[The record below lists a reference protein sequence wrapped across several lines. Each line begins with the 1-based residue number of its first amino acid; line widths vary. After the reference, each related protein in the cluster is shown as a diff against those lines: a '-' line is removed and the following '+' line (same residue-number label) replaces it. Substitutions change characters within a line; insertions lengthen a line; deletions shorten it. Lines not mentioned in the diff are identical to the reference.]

1 METNY
6 HYYAFISYSTADSKW
21 AKWLQHQLSYYHIP
35 SSVKK
40 SKIGIPNKIRPVFI
54 YEYDLAGNQLHSVI
68 QKELESS
75 KYLIVICSPSAAK
88 SKYVNGEVETF
99 IRMGRSEYIIPF
111 VVDGEVNSTDS
122 KQECFPPV
130 LLDMLRSG
138 DKNNELRGIN
148 VKTNGKHQAL
158 VDVVA
163 TMLGVRRDVLWN
175 RYKMRMLKQ
184 RIAMCAIAA
193 LAMLCGLFYWDYTR
207 PTYRYYTDYV
217 DVWGVPTGVLEL
229 DKNQVR
235 HRNESYRFE
244 YRRIPLG
251 QKDAYSWRLAKVTHI
266 NSAGTPT
273 AVNETAYMDR
283 FPIQTLTYSQDNGL
297 LTYITY
303 SNEKGKP
310 QIIHKLSRYS
320 DIPASIVDIE
330 SVVAGDGVAFAK
342 SITDLNS
349 KEADKTSNITRYVYE
364 RNSDGHIIKVSF
376 HANNSRDF
384 NSSAVA
390 DNYGVWGMAY
400 ELDSLGRRETIH
412 YLDKDGTIHRNKIG
426 VSARRYEYDSMGN
439 VCSERTFDLKGN
451 LILNEQLWAIAVA
464 TFDNY
469 GNRIGESYFDI
480 VGKPCLHNDG
490 FAKLT
495 LKYDDRGNCIEA
507 AYYGIDGNPCLHN
520 DGNAKVTSK
529 YDDRGNRI
537 EEAFYGID
545 GNPCLHNYGFA
556 KGTYKYDDRGNCIEE
571 AYYGIDGK
579 PCLIQYG
586 YAKCTSK
593 YDDRGNRIEVACY
606 GIDGK
611 PCLHNDGMAKIT
623 SKYDDRGNIIEEAYY
638 GIDGNP
644 CLHNDGNAKYT
655 AKYDD
660 RGNIIER
667 AYYGIDGNPCLH
679 NDGMAKITSKYDDR
693 GNRIEAAY
701 YGIDGNPC
709 LDNDGVAKWTFK
721 NDDRGNRTEEACY
734 GIDGNPCLD
743 NDGVAKWTFKNDD
756 RGNRT
761 EEACYG
767 IDGNPCLNNYGFA
780 KWTRKYDD
788 RGNIIEEAHYG
799 IDGNPCL
806 DNDGVAKWTFK
817 NDDRGNRTE
826 EAYYGIDGNPCLNN
840 NFGIA
845 KGTCKYDDRGNII
858 ETAFYGIDDKPCLS
872 ITGYSICEMY
882 YCNNLLSTISY
893 YDTERQPVNVR
904 GYFKEERIYDEKNN
918 LKKTI
923 YYDKGGKQLTE
934 QIFTRQIF
942 YVIGAALSQ
951 EVPIGSIILQYNEW
965 KIGDTQTSYLQTEK
979 RYRYAEKNVYYLG
992 PTGKIGHIYV
1002 KKGLLGLGTFDFMVD
1017 NSQAMEW
1024 LEQLDEWKR
1033 NNQDKE
1039 AASYSVNSGELLP
1052 GK

>member
-266 NSAGTPT
+266 NSAGTTT

-490 FAKLT
+490 MAK
-495 LKYDDRGNCIEA
+495 I
-507 AYYGIDGNPCLHN
+507 
-520 DGNAKVTSK
+520 
-529 YDDRGNRI
+529 
-537 EEAFYGID
+537 
-545 GNPCLHNYGFA
+545 
-556 KGTYKYDDRGNCIEE
+556 
-571 AYYGIDGK
+571 
-579 PCLIQYG
+579 
-586 YAKCTSK
+586 TSK

-701 YGIDGNPC
+701 
-709 LDNDGVAKWTFK
+709 
-721 NDDRGNRTEEACY
+721 
-734 GIDGNPCLD
+734 
-743 NDGVAKWTFKNDD
+743 
-756 RGNRT
+756 
-761 EEACYG
+761 
-767 IDGNPCLNNYGFA
+767 
-780 KWTRKYDD
+780 
-788 RGNIIEEAHYG
+788 YG

>member
-54 YEYDLAGNQLHSVI
+54 YEYDLAGNQLHSAI

-138 DKNNELRGIN
+138 DNNNELRGIN

-229 DKNQVR
+229 DRDQAR
-235 HRNESYRFE
+235 HRNGSYRFE

-273 AVNETAYMDR
+273 GVNETAYMDR

-364 RNSDGHIIKVSF
+364 RNAEGYIIKVSF

-400 ELDSLGRRETIH
+400 ELDSLGRHETIH

-426 VSARRYEYDSMGN
+426 VSARRYKYDSMGN
-439 VCSERTFDLKGN
+439 ICSERTFDLEGN
-451 LILNEQLWAIAVA
+451 LILNEQLWAIGVA

-469 GNRIGESYFDI
+469 GNLLGGSYYDTF
-480 VGKPCLHNDG
+480 GMPCLNNNG
-490 FAKLT
+490 FAKVT
-495 LKYDDRGNCIEA
+495 YKYDDRGNCIEA
-507 AYYGIDGNPCLHN
+507 ACYGINGNPCLHN
-520 DGNAKVTSK
+520 DGV
-529 YDDRGNRI
+529 
-537 EEAFYGID
+537 
-545 GNPCLHNYGFA
+545 
-556 KGTYKYDDRGNCIEE
+556 
-571 AYYGIDGK
+571 
-579 PCLIQYG
+579 
-586 YAKCTSK
+586 
-593 YDDRGNRIEVACY
+593 
-606 GIDGK
+606 
-611 PCLHNDGMAKIT
+611 
-623 SKYDDRGNIIEEAYY
+623 
-638 GIDGNP
+638 
-644 CLHNDGNAKYT
+644 
-655 AKYDD
+655 
-660 RGNIIER
+660 
-667 AYYGIDGNPCLH
+667 
-679 NDGMAKITSKYDDR
+679 
-693 GNRIEAAY
+693 
-701 YGIDGNPC
+701 
-709 LDNDGVAKWTFK
+709 
-721 NDDRGNRTEEACY
+721 
-734 GIDGNPCLD
+734 
-743 NDGVAKWTFKNDD
+743 
-756 RGNRT
+756 
-761 EEACYG
+761 
-767 IDGNPCLNNYGFA
+767 A

-788 RGNIIEEAHYG
+788 SGNII
-799 IDGNPCL
+799 
-806 DNDGVAKWTFK
+806 
-817 NDDRGNRTE
+817 E

-1002 KKGLLGLGTFDFMVD
+1002 KKGLLGIGTFDFMVE

-1024 LEQLDEWKR
+1024 LEQLDKWKR

>member
-644 CLHNDGNAKYT
+644 CLHNDG
-655 AKYDD
+655 
-660 RGNIIER
+660 
-667 AYYGIDGNPCLH
+667 
-679 NDGMAKITSKYDDR
+679 MAKITSKYDDR

-701 YGIDGNPC
+701 
-709 LDNDGVAKWTFK
+709 
-721 NDDRGNRTEEACY
+721 
-734 GIDGNPCLD
+734 
-743 NDGVAKWTFKNDD
+743 
-756 RGNRT
+756 
-761 EEACYG
+761 
-767 IDGNPCLNNYGFA
+767 
-780 KWTRKYDD
+780 
-788 RGNIIEEAHYG
+788 YG

>member
-490 FAKLT
+490 
-495 LKYDDRGNCIEA
+495 
-507 AYYGIDGNPCLHN
+507 
-520 DGNAKVTSK
+520 
-529 YDDRGNRI
+529 
-537 EEAFYGID
+537 
-545 GNPCLHNYGFA
+545 
-556 KGTYKYDDRGNCIEE
+556 
-571 AYYGIDGK
+571 
-579 PCLIQYG
+579 
-586 YAKCTSK
+586 
-593 YDDRGNRIEVACY
+593 
-606 GIDGK
+606 
-611 PCLHNDGMAKIT
+611 
-623 SKYDDRGNIIEEAYY
+623 
-638 GIDGNP
+638 
-644 CLHNDGNAKYT
+644 
-655 AKYDD
+655 
-660 RGNIIER
+660 
-667 AYYGIDGNPCLH
+667 
-679 NDGMAKITSKYDDR
+679 MAKITSKYDDR

-701 YGIDGNPC
+701 
-709 LDNDGVAKWTFK
+709 
-721 NDDRGNRTEEACY
+721 Y

>member
-35 SSVKK
+35 SSIKK

-54 YEYDLAGNQLHSVI
+54 YEYDLAGNQLHSAI

-111 VVDGEVNSTDS
+111 VVDGEVNSADS

-163 TMLGVRRDVLWN
+163 TMLGVRRDVLWD

-217 DVWGVPTGVLEL
+217 DAWGFPTGVLEL
-229 DKNQVR
+229 DRNQVR
-235 HRNESYRFE
+235 HRNGSYRFE

-273 AVNETAYMDR
+273 AIGETAYMDR

-364 RNSDGHIIKVSF
+364 RNAEGYIIKVSF

-400 ELDSLGRRETIH
+400 ELDSLGRHETIH

-426 VSARRYEYDSMGN
+426 VSARRYKYDSMGN
-439 VCSERTFDLKGN
+439 ICSERTFDLEGN
-451 LILNEQLWAIAVA
+451 LILNEQLWAIGVA

-469 GNRIGESYFDI
+469 GNLLGGSYYDTFGMPCLNNNGFAKVTYKYDDRGNCI
-480 VGKPCLHNDG
+480 EAACYGIDGKPCLHNDGFAKWTRKYDDSGNIIEEAYYGIDGNPCLDNDG

-556 KGTYKYDDRGNCIEE
+556 KGTYKYDDRGN
-571 AYYGIDGK
+571 
-579 PCLIQYG
+579 
-586 YAKCTSK
+586 
-593 YDDRGNRIEVACY
+593 
-606 GIDGK
+606 
-611 PCLHNDGMAKIT
+611 
-623 SKYDDRGNIIEEAYY
+623 
-638 GIDGNP
+638 
-644 CLHNDGNAKYT
+644 
-655 AKYDD
+655 
-660 RGNIIER
+660 
-667 AYYGIDGNPCLH
+667 
-679 NDGMAKITSKYDDR
+679 
-693 GNRIEAAY
+693 RIEA
-701 YGIDGNPC
+701 
-709 LDNDGVAKWTFK
+709 
-721 NDDRGNRTEEACY
+721 
-734 GIDGNPCLD
+734 
-743 NDGVAKWTFKNDD
+743 
-756 RGNRT
+756 
-761 EEACYG
+761 ACYG

>member
-490 FAKLT
+490 
-495 LKYDDRGNCIEA
+495 
-507 AYYGIDGNPCLHN
+507 
-520 DGNAKVTSK
+520 
-529 YDDRGNRI
+529 
-537 EEAFYGID
+537 
-545 GNPCLHNYGFA
+545 
-556 KGTYKYDDRGNCIEE
+556 
-571 AYYGIDGK
+571 
-579 PCLIQYG
+579 
-586 YAKCTSK
+586 
-593 YDDRGNRIEVACY
+593 
-606 GIDGK
+606 
-611 PCLHNDGMAKIT
+611 MAKIT
-623 SKYDDRGNIIEEAYY
+623 SKYDDRGNRIERAYY

-644 CLHNDGNAKYT
+644 CLHKAGLEKET
-655 AKYDD
+655 IKYDD

-701 YGIDGNPC
+701 
-709 LDNDGVAKWTFK
+709 
-721 NDDRGNRTEEACY
+721 Y